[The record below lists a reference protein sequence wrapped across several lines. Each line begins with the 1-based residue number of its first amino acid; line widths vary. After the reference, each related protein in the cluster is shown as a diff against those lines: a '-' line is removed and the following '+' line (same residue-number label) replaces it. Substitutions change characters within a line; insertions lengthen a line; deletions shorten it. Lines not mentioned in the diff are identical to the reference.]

1 MSAGNATIDSARTPL
16 ASFYTDPEQLTRESR
31 TVLVRSWQYVGHTG
45 QPHIPLFSDVISRGC
60 GGGDFGT
67 QVASR

>member
-1 MSAGNATIDSARTPL
+1 MIRVDAYYLYKVAT
-16 ASFYTDPEQLTRESR
+16 
-31 TVLVRSWQYVGHTG
+31 